1 MRRGHKRGGVRC
13 RPRASGARWRP
24 PHCPAL
30 RPHRSGRFPSSPSLV
45 LCVFLVGVGSPLA
58 GRPRDRRPRHPGVG
72 LALRLRCRS
81 ALRCG
86 RGAPHRLR
94 PALDPDCTGA
104 ALPHARVPLA
114 RRRACRY
121 RGHAAAARGR
131 ADHAAGT
138 VRSLRPRRVHHG
150 LGTAPSPAARNV
162 HLTPRHALGDPCEA
176 ERNGLT
182 GWSRRHDSAHP
193 PARARVVRGL
203 LRLVGHPRFDHV
215 VDWCGRTGTR
225 SRSTSAPPT
234 PGHRRCADGDRRDP
248 RRSTPSALD
257 PRIGASRRL
266 AARRPGHRPRAR
278 SPVRHGP
285 RGHPRGQA
293 RACRLVAA
301 GRGFGRPCPRTC
313 SRFRRHE
320 RVGRHRHGGRG
331 GLRSLLGDC
340 WSACDP
346 HRDCRD
352 SAASLSGTL
361 HG

>member
-1 MRRGHKRGGVRC
+1 M
-13 RPRASGARWRP
+13 
-24 PHCPAL
+24 
-30 RPHRSGRFPSSPSLV
+30 
-45 LCVFLVGVGSPLA
+45 
-58 GRPRDRRPRHPGVG
+58 
-72 LALRLRCRS
+72 ALRLRRRPAFRGDRCS
-81 ALRCG
+81 A
-86 RGAPHRLR
+86 HRLR
-94 PALDPDCTGA
+94 PALGADCAGGA
-104 ALPHARVPLA
+104 FLRSRGVVA
-114 RRRACRY
+114 RRRARRY
-121 RGHAAAARGR
+121 RGHAAPARGR

-138 VRSLRPRRVHHG
+138 VRSLRPRRMHHG
-150 LGTAPSPAARNV
+150 VVSPPSPAARNV
-162 HLTPRHALGDPCEA
+162 HLTPRHALGNSGKAVRD
-176 ERNGLT
+176 GLT

-234 PGHRRCADGDRRDP
+234 PSHRRCADGDRRDP
-248 RRSTPSALD
+248 RRSTASALD

-320 RVGRHRHGGRG
+320 RVGRHRHSGRG

-361 HG
+361 HGRGG

>member
-1 MRRGHKRGGVRC
+1 M
-13 RPRASGARWRP
+13 
-24 PHCPAL
+24 
-30 RPHRSGRFPSSPSLV
+30 
-45 LCVFLVGVGSPLA
+45 
-58 GRPRDRRPRHPGVG
+58 
-72 LALRLRCRS
+72 ALRLRRRPAFRGDRCSTHRLCA
-81 ALRCG
+81 ALRAG
-86 RGAPHRLR
+86 HA
-94 PALDPDCTGA
+94 GA
-104 ALPHARVPLA
+104 ALPRACIPVA
-114 RRRACRY
+114 RRRARRY
-121 RGHAAAARGR
+121 RCHAAPARGR

-138 VRSLRPRRVHHG
+138 VRGLRPRRMHHG
-150 LGTAPSPAARNV
+150 VGSPPSPAARNV
-162 HLTPRHALGDPCEA
+162 HLTPRHALGNSGKAVRD
-176 ERNGLT
+176 GLT

-225 SRSTSAPPT
+225 SRSTSAAPT

-266 AARRPGHRPRAR
+266 AARRPGHWPRAR

-352 SAASLSGTL
+352 SAASIFGSF
-361 HG
+361 HGRGG